1 MVRWLERVEA
11 PEEEGAG
18 GEEERA
24 GKVDTRGR
32 GVAAV
37 KVEEGPAREDEGVED
52 MEEAVEAGVEVEG
65 VEAWAF
71 LCLPY
76 LGLVTDEQHSY

>member
-18 GEEERA
+18 GEEEKA

-52 MEEAVEAGVEVEG
+52 MEEAVEAE

-76 LGLVTDEQHSY
+76 LGLVTDEQYS